1 MHRGIPWKRVWRDCT
16 AAEIAEAAFVLPL
29 LFMFVLG
36 IFQFS
41 RVFLMYSTL
50 QRAAQD
56 GARAAAGSPCATCGG
71 IPLTGAQVATQVI
84 GPILQNAH
92 IDATVLT
99 APASPTLDQCPFP
112 PAITPPAAGCEG
124 SGTGATPKVC
134 VQRNVILNN
143 AQPGGAPTGGSPV
156 CGTLVRLVYPYSFS
170 LPVVTA
176 TAPYMTRQTYTLS
189 LKAQAQVK
197 DEE

>member
-1 MHRGIPWKRVWRDCT
+1 MRRGIPWKRVWRDCT
-16 AAEIAEAAFVLPL
+16 AVEIAEAAFVLPL

-41 RVFLMYSTL
+41 RVFLVYSTL
-50 QRAAQD
+50 QRAAQE
-56 GARAAAGSPCATCGG
+56 GARAAASSPCATCGG

-92 IDATVLT
+92 VDTTPLT
-99 APASPTLDQCPFP
+99 APAAPVLDQCPLP
-112 PAITPPAAGCEG
+112 PTLPVVPPGCEG
-124 SGTGATPKVC
+124 SGALATPKVC

-143 AQPGGAPTGGSPV
+143 AQPSGATTGGSPV

-197 DEE
+197 DEK